1 MRSHARAPHAA
12 RRPRVPRPPS
22 SLARALRPFSGLRR
36 SAARGRRSP
45 RAALNYSSAGRYW
58 MYPPPAPRG
67 AVVQCY
73 PRSARAARPSSSRP
87 SSPKP
92 GQRRGI
98 TFPLSSGH
106 FTLAW
111 VPPSIPEPRE
121 PSLPPG
127 IAGIRGVREEPAR
140 PLREPRGQRS
150 PRLPPASSSYQ
161 RVTERGCG
169 WPRLRCAYRA
179 QALPMPW
186 SPRLLWALFCTTP
199 PNGGLCA
206 CACPPSFS
214 ALPPLGTRVIGTD
227 RNSESF

>member
-1 MRSHARAPHAA
+1 
-12 RRPRVPRPPS
+12 
-22 SLARALRPFSGLRR
+22 
-36 SAARGRRSP
+36 
-45 RAALNYSSAGRYW
+45 

-73 PRSARAARPSSSRP
+73 PRSARAARPSSSLP

-121 PSLPPG
+121 PSLLPG
-127 IAGIRGVREEPAR
+127 LAGIRGVREGPAR
-140 PLREPRGQRS
+140 SLREPRGQRR
-150 PRLPPASSSYQ
+150 PRLPPASSSYE
-161 RVTERGCG
+161 RVAEPGCG
-169 WPRLRCAYRA
+169 WPRLLCAYRA

-186 SPRLLWALFCTTP
+186 SLGLLWALLCTAP
-199 PNGGLCA
+199 PNGVLCVRARVPLLSPLCRLSERGLLGLIGIRN
-206 CACPPSFS
+206 PFNLQRSKLTS
-214 ALPPLGTRVIGTD
+214 ARVLGEVGEGRPG
-227 RNSESF
+227 RGFQANRKH